1 MVPRSTGTRAAT
13 TLCALLRELRVKAGL
28 TQVEVANYLS
38 RPQSFVS
45 KYETGERRL
54 DLVELGEVCDAL
66 GVDLAATVSSYQK
79 RLTST
84 RAGR

>member
-1 MVPRSTGTRAAT
+1 VVPRSTGTQAAAV
-13 TLCALLRELRVKAGL
+13 LCSLLREYRLASSL
-28 TQVEVANYLS
+28 TQVEVAKHLS

-66 GVDLAATVSSYQK
+66 QVDLLKVVADYRK
-79 RLTST
+79 RLSSP
-84 RAGR
+84 RGAR

>member
-1 MVPRSTGTRAAT
+1 
-13 TLCALLRELRVKAGL
+13 
-28 TQVEVANYLS
+28 
-38 RPQSFVS
+38 
-45 KYETGERRL
+45 
-54 DLVELGEVCDAL
+54 LVELGEVCDAI